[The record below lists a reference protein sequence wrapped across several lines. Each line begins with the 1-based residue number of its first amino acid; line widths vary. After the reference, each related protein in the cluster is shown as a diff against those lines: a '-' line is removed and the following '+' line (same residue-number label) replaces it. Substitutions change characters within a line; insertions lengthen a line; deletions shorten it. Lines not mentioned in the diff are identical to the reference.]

1 MIGRLIGLLLLVAA
15 GSVLGWSKNSVT
27 WTLVGALLGALGWL
41 LWDSL
46 RAAQLLRWL
55 SRADAIETPR
65 LSGVWGELLERSR
78 KRFRLLE
85 QKVQSSEE
93 RLQDFLAAIQA
104 SPNGVVLLDR
114 QARIEWS
121 NLTAAQ
127 HLGLDPQ
134 RDLGQYVRN
143 LVRHPSF
150 SAYMDTGDFA
160 REIEVDGPG
169 QRPTQPS
176 KISLQIHPYGDQRH
190 LMLTRDVTAVQLAEA
205 MRRDF
210 VANVSHEI
218 RTPLTVL
225 SGFVE
230 TMQSLPLEES
240 ERQRFLG
247 LMSQQASRMQTLVN
261 DLLTLSRL
269 EGSPAP
275 GTTEWTDV
283 GELVQQ
289 VVQEGRGLSAV
300 LADPPHDMAF
310 RDGPPLQVA
319 GSRTELFSAM
329 SNLVSNA
336 VRYTPPGGRILT
348 GWQQTDDGGMVFLVE
363 DAGPGI
369 AAEHLPRLTERF
381 YRVDRSRSRETGG
394 TGLGLAIVKHVAQ
407 RHGGQV
413 QVQSVVGQGS
423 TFAITLPAAR
433 LRQAPQ
439 LTR

>member
-1 MIGRLIGLLLLVAA
+1 MIGRSIGLLLLIVAA
-15 GSVLGWSKNSVT
+15 GAWGWSRNSVA
-27 WTLVGALLGALGWL
+27 WTLIGAVVGAMGWV

-46 RAAQLLRWL
+46 RAGQLLRWL
-55 SRADAIETPR
+55 SRADAIQPPR
-65 LSGVWGELLERSR
+65 LSGLWGELLERTR

-85 QKVQSSEE
+85 QKAQGSDE
-93 RLQDFLAAIQA
+93 RLQDFLAALQA

-114 QARIEWS
+114 QTRIEWS

-150 SAYMDTGDFA
+150 TAYMDSGDFA

-176 KISLQIHPYGDQRH
+176 KISLQIHPYGDQRL

-230 TMQSLPLEES
+230 TMQNLPLEET
-240 ERQRFLG
+240 ERQHFLG
-247 LMSQQASRMQTLVN
+247 LMSQQAMRMQTLVS

-275 GTTEWTDV
+275 GSAEWSDV

-300 LADPPHDMAF
+300 LANPPHDLVAS
-310 RDGPPLQVA
+310 DGPPLQVA
-319 GSRTELFSAM
+319 GSRTELFSAI
-329 SNLVSNA
+329 SNLLSNA
-336 VRYTPPGGRILT
+336 VRYTPPGGRIRA
-348 GWQQTDDGGMVFLVE
+348 GWKPADDGGIEFFVE
-363 DAGPGI
+363 DTGPGI

-423 TFAITLPAAR
+423 TFTITLPATR
-433 LRQAPQ
+433 LRQTPA
-439 LTR
+439 

>member
-1 MIGRLIGLLLLVAA
+1 MIGRSIGLLLLVVAA
-15 GSVLGWSKNSVT
+15 GAWGWSRNSVA
-27 WTLVGALLGALGWL
+27 WTLIGALVGAMGWV

-46 RAAQLLRWL
+46 RAGQLLRWL
-55 SRADAIETPR
+55 SRADAIQPPR
-65 LSGVWGELLERSR
+65 LSGLWGELLERTR

-85 QKVQSSEE
+85 QKAQGSDE
-93 RLQDFLAAIQA
+93 RLQDFLAALQA

-114 QARIEWS
+114 QTRIEWS

-150 SAYMDTGDFA
+150 TAYMDSGDFA

-176 KISLQIHPYGDQRH
+176 KISLQIHPYGDQRL

-230 TMQSLPLEES
+230 TMQNLPLEEP
-240 ERQRFLG
+240 ERQHFLG
-247 LMSQQASRMQTLVN
+247 LMSQQAMRMQTLVS

-275 GTTEWTDV
+275 GSAEWSDV

-300 LADPPHDMAF
+300 LANPPHDLVAS
-310 RDGPPLQVA
+310 DGPPLQVA
-319 GSRTELFSAM
+319 GSRTELFSAI
-329 SNLVSNA
+329 SNLLSNA
-336 VRYTPPGGRILT
+336 VRYTPPGGRIRT
-348 GWQQTDDGGMVFLVE
+348 GWKPADDGGIEFFVE
-363 DAGPGI
+363 DTGPGI

-423 TFAITLPAAR
+423 TFTITLPATR
-433 LRQAPQ
+433 LRQAIA
-439 LTR
+439 

>member
-1 MIGRLIGLLLLVAA
+1 MIGRSIGLLLLAAA
-15 GSVLGWSKNSVT
+15 GGAWGWSKDSVS
-27 WTLVGALLGALGWL
+27 WTLAGALLGALCWL
-41 LWDSL
+41 IWDSL
-46 RAAQLLRWL
+46 RAGQLLRWL
-55 SRADAIETPR
+55 SRAEAPELPR
-65 LSGVWGELLERSR
+65 LGGVWGELLERIR
-78 KRFRLLE
+78 KRLRLLE
-85 QKVQSSEE
+85 QKVQGSEE

-143 LVRHPSF
+143 LVRHPTF
-150 SAYMDTGDFA
+150 TAYMDTGDFT

-230 TMQSLPLEES
+230 TMQNLPLEEP
-240 ERQRFLG
+240 ERQRFLV
-247 LMSQQASRMQTLVN
+247 LMSQQAMRMQTLVN

-275 GTTEWTDV
+275 GSAEWTDV
-283 GELVQQ
+283 GELVHH

-300 LADPPHDMAF
+300 LAVPPHDIAVS
-310 RDGPPLQVA
+310 DGTPLQVA

-329 SNLVSNA
+329 SNLLSNA
-336 VRYTPPGGRILT
+336 VRYTPPGGRIRA
-348 GWQQTDDGGMVFLVE
+348 GWQQTDEGGVAFFVE
-363 DAGPGI
+363 DTGPGV

-423 TFAITLPAAR
+423 RFSITLPATR
-433 LRQAPQ
+433 LRQAAA
-439 LTR
+439 